1 MFQFK
6 ERRRV
11 WPDVSPK
18 RMHRRTTSSR
28 EDARRNQ
35 PSGRQKQSRGEM
47 ARRTRCDGSEAGAAG
62 RRPGRAA
69 AGVARCSWER
79 GRRSGCEDKFLGF
92 DAESPRVRKSKDG
105 CAHSRV
111 SRTAERWKQPQ
122 RPSSREGRTRGAVAA
137 AKSGE
142 APTLATV
149 WTDPEHTTLARDA
162 GHTGPHGARLHR
174 CDAPR
179 QARAQTGSEWADVR
193 GWGRL
198 LADRDRVFFVV

>member
-1 MFQFK
+1 
-6 ERRRV
+6 
-11 WPDVSPK
+11 
-18 RMHRRTTSSR
+18 MHRRTTSSR

-105 CAHSRV
+105 CAHRRRLQNC
-111 SRTAERWKQPQ
+111 RTVETARAPVIERGADA
-122 RPSSREGRTRGAVAA
+122 RGSGSREKRGGADSRHGVDGPRTH
-137 AKSGE
+137 
-142 APTLATV
+142 
-149 WTDPEHTTLARDA
+149 DARDA

-179 QARAQTGSEWADVR
+179 QARAQTGSESADAR

-198 LADRDRVFFVV
+198 LADRDRVFFCCLAFGFGW